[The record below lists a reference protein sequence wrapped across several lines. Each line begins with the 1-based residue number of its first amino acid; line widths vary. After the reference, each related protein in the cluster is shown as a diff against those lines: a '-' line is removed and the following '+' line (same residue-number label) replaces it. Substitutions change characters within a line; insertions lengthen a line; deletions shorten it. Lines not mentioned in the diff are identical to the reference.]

1 MHDGISRTAP
11 AKTDKTRTYATTECA
26 NRLQT
31 GMWAR
36 PMIDAGTGRHAKV
49 HSENGIFLRDREQMT
64 YNRSTTGSVSQIL
77 IVGTH
82 SIPSSAIHAPPFY
95 FYKTSSLEG
104 LIVKVGASSGPALL
118 HTYSLSPSP
127 FSSSAPALH
136 SLRFLSQA
144 VVASRVRIHT
154 CKSLTIPRPSLPCDA
169 EKRLLPFVAMPCRCC
184 FWACSSFAPFSPKKQ
199 MTFQSLKISHLKTP
213 YSLADLFSIFL
224 PKPCLNFMRR
234 ACDDVKRTRRRR
246 DPRHRHRH
254 CWWGRSSQGLPVPVV
269 LVRGCCPGRT
279 RQRPA
284 TVAASWAGGPGRR
297 TFVAETCPPWTT
309 GPTAC
314 CQRSPC
320 RSRAWSA
327 CWTLP
332 QRQAHKS

>member
-11 AKTDKTRTYATTECA
+11 AKTDKTRTYATTECP

-36 PMIDAGTGRHAKV
+36 QMIDAGTGRHAKV

-95 FYKTSSLEG
+95 FYRTSSLEG

-118 HTYSLSPSP
+118 HTYRLSPSP
-127 FSSSAPALH
+127 FPSSAPALH

-169 EKRLLPFVAMPCRCC
+169 TKRLLPFVAMPCRCC
-184 FWACSSFAPFSPKKQ
+184 FGACPSFAPFSPKKQ
-199 MTFQSLKISHLKTP
+199 MTFQSLQDFPLENSM
-213 YSLADLFSIFL
+213 F
-224 PKPCLNFMRR
+224 
-234 ACDDVKRTRRRR
+234 
-246 DPRHRHRH
+246 
-254 CWWGRSSQGLPVPVV
+254 
-269 LVRGCCPGRT
+269 
-279 RQRPA
+279 
-284 TVAASWAGGPGRR
+284 
-297 TFVAETCPPWTT
+297 
-309 GPTAC
+309 
-314 CQRSPC
+314 PC
-320 RSRAWSA
+320 RPVFDFFSPNHAGIS
-327 CWTLP
+327 
-332 QRQAHKS
+332 